1 MEYEVIVTRKGQ
13 TTIPAS
19 LNKKYNTKEGTRML
33 VREWQDGIVFTPE
46 PSLIDLAGS
55 GSTHAKPSEMKEML
69 DRLRKD
75 F

>member
-55 GSTHAKPSEMKEML
+55 GYN
-69 DRLRKD
+69 
-75 F
+75 